1 MNRKKVIL
9 GPGCIDCPVKECDTI
24 TYRGSR
30 CEVLRD
36 KYNLDDPDKDRALT
50 IEQICMLHHKSV
62 LVKAP
67 EVPDIDEKVMICDGC
82 RKEPSDGAK
91 YVILDDEQYSY
102 GCFIDG
108 TIILIPQ

>member
-36 KYNLDDPDKDRALT
+36 KYNLGDPDKDRSTDNRANLYASSYVSSC
-50 IEQICMLHHKSV
+50 Q
-62 LVKAP
+62 
-67 EVPDIDEKVMICDGC
+67 
-82 RKEPSDGAK
+82 GAGSSG
-91 YVILDDEQYSY
+91 Y
-102 GCFIDG
+102 
-108 TIILIPQ
+108 